1 MKKIIICFYSQKK
14 YIYTNNSMANIYIIN
29 KEKELSSEIC
39 YNKAYGNIES
49 VYNEKKNCINLSKG
63 QIITVSLEKEKS
75 KYFLNDTFNHY
86 LKIYASNINDFEYSF
101 TYYIYDNILSYNSF
115 DINIM
120 KNDYKILS
128 FSNQINKTVIDDLK
142 GEIMFKFEKGR
153 INGSYLYIYQDKK
166 NTHYQ
171 NNDFDNYITKFDLSN
186 DYLFTY
192 NNSLQS
198 LTYYFVITNINE
210 DFHDKL
216 MIYNPIIPYELN
228 ISNIFNTIYESDLVY
243 DSFLFYINNTNN
255 SDSIYYL
262 HYQWSNQ
269 KLDSKSSIKIFNTTF
284 IQEEKKTF
292 NNKSGS
298 IEIAKNSEFYILIHE
313 DNSLINQRLNLNLLF
328 YFSNENQILSFPER
342 NRFKSFPIITTQTLY
357 FFCNISKI
365 VKGEDEI

>member
-171 NNDFDNYITKFDLSN
+171 NNDFDNYITNL
-186 DYLFTY
+186 
-192 NNSLQS
+192 
-198 LTYYFVITNINE
+198 IC
-210 DFHDKL
+210 L
-216 MIYNPIIPYELN
+216 MIIYSHII
-228 ISNIFNTIYESDLVY
+228 IVY
-243 DSFLFYINNTNN
+243 
-255 SDSIYYL
+255 
-262 HYQWSNQ
+262 
-269 KLDSKSSIKIFNTTF
+269 K
-284 IQEEKKTF
+284 
-292 NNKSGS
+292 
-298 IEIAKNSEFYILIHE
+298 
-313 DNSLINQRLNLNLLF
+313 
-328 YFSNENQILSFPER
+328 
-342 NRFKSFPIITTQTLY
+342 
-357 FFCNISKI
+357 
-365 VKGEDEI
+365 V